1 MLSKNFLRLSGSLLS
16 KQIKNELKKKV
27 RFEVE
32 ENLSKPPGLGIILVG
47 NKADSKIYVNMKKRA
62 CKFVGIQNFDVHMSA
77 DVTEEEVLTQVD
89 AFNENQDVHGILIQ
103 LPLPS
108 HLNEQRI
115 LNRVRLDKDVDG
127 FHLENV
133 GKLAVNSKEGG
144 VLVPCT
150 PAGIMELL
158 ARNGIEV
165 SGKNVV
171 VIGRSK
177 IVGIPISLLML
188 HANAT
193 VTVCHSRTRDY
204 REYTRNADI
213 VVVAV
218 GRANMIKADDLKEG
232 AVVVDVGINRVDA
245 DNEKGYVI
253 VGDVDFED
261 VKDKV
266 SAITP
271 VPGGVGPMTIAML
284 LKHCVDAWNPSK

>member
-1 MLSKNFLRLSGSLLS
+1 MLLSGTSLSKV
-16 KQIKNELKKKV
+16 IKRELKNSVKQLMDEHMK
-27 RFEVE
+27 
-32 ENLSKPPGLGIILVG
+32 LPPGLGIILVG
-47 NKADSKIYVNMKKRA
+47 DKPDSQIYVNMKKRA
-62 CKFVGIQNFDVHMSA
+62 CKFVGIRNFDVHMSE
-77 DVTEEEVLTQVD
+77 DVSEDDVLDQVD
-89 AFNENQDVHGILIQ
+89 KFNEDSNIHGILIQ

-133 GKLAVNSKEGG
+133 GKLTVNSSNA
-144 VLVPCT
+144 LVPCT
-150 PAGIMELL
+150 PSGIMELL
-158 ARNGIEV
+158 ARNDIDV

-177 IVGIPISLLML
+177 IVGVPLAMLML

-193 VTVCHSRTRDY
+193 VTVCHSRTKDY

-218 GRANMIKADDLKEG
+218 GCAKMIKADDLKEG
-232 AVVVDVGINRVDA
+232 VVVVDVGINRVDV
-245 DNEKGYVI
+245 DNERGYVI

-261 VKDKV
+261 VKEKV

-284 LKHCVDAWNPSK
+284 LQHTVDSWKKNDTKK